1 LKEEKP
7 MNAESRN
14 SESTN
19 LLTRVASKCTL
30 NSVIRFAD
38 IEKRLNQQYDADAKS
53 LKANYAR
60 QNKLLPA
67 VIEFRDLEREAKDRE
82 DRMRRVIELL
92 GEEKFDDTRK
102 ELRAGNDVSRM
113 IAVNVDD
120 DSPLWETMRT
130 ILEQAGEL
138 QVIDLQDALLHFG
151 KKASRQAIESALAS
165 HKETF
170 ETRTRN
176 REKFVSLKR

>member
-1 LKEEKP
+1 MNNEE
-7 MNAESRN
+7 RN
-14 SESTN
+14 IDSTKC
-19 LLTRVASKCTL
+19 LTEVASTCNVDL
-30 NSVIRFAD
+30 VIRFVD
-38 IEKRLNQQYDADAKS
+38 IEKRLHQQYDADAKS
-53 LKANYAR
+53 LKANYQR

-67 VIEFRDLEREAKDRE
+67 VIEFRDLETEAKSRE

-92 GEEKFDDTRK
+92 GEDKFEDTRK
-102 ELRAGNDVSRM
+102 ELLAGNDVSRM

-120 DSPLWETMRT
+120 KSPLWETMRT
-130 ILEQAGEL
+130 ILEQSSEL
-138 QVIDLQDALLHFG
+138 QVVDLQDALLHFG

-170 ETRTRN
+170 ETKTRS

>member
-1 LKEEKP
+1 
-7 MNAESRN
+7 MNTQTRN
-14 SESTN
+14 IDATN
-19 LLTRVASKCTL
+19 HLTAVASPCTL
-30 NSVIRFAD
+30 GSVIRFSD
-38 IEKRLNQQYDADAKS
+38 IEKRLSQQYNADAKAM
-53 LKANYAR
+53 KINFAR

-67 VIEFRDLEREAKDRE
+67 VMEFRDLEREAKVRE

-92 GEEKFDDTRK
+92 GEENFDDTRK
-102 ELRAGNDVSRM
+102 ELLAGNDVSRM

-130 ILEQAGEL
+130 ILEQSSEL

-170 ETRTRN
+170 ETKVRS

>member
-1 LKEEKP
+1 
-7 MNAESRN
+7 M
-14 SESTN
+14 
-19 LLTRVASKCTL
+19 
-30 NSVIRFAD
+30 IRFAD
-38 IEKRLNQQYDADAKS
+38 IEKRLQKQYGADEKAM
-53 LKANYAR
+53 KANYAR
-60 QNKLLPA
+60 QNELLAA
-67 VIEFRDLEREAKDRE
+67 VMEFRDLESEARSRE

-102 ELRAGNDVSRM
+102 ELLAGNDVSRM

-170 ETRTRN
+170 ETKTRS